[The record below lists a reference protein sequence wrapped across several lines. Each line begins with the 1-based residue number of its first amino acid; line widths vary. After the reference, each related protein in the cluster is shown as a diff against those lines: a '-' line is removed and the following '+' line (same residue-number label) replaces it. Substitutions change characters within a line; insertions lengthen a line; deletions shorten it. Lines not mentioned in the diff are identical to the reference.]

1 MEKEIKKLKELADEY
16 ADFVGRDY
24 GNIALY
30 LENSDKFEDKI
41 RIYISKDKDYSIT
54 FEGVKITE
62 WSDVITIPLKYTRT
76 NLKKIYDRAKKY
88 LEENKDN
95 IVKLKDKAI
104 DDEIDY
110 LKRHLEDLEN
120 QKKEKYGNK

>member
-1 MEKEIKKLKELADEY
+1 MEKQIKKLKELADEY

-24 GNIALY
+24 GDIALY

-62 WSDVITIPLKYTRT
+62 WSDVITIPLKYTRKD
-76 NLKKIYDRAKKY
+76 LGKIYDRAKKY

-104 DDEIDY
+104 EDEIDY